1 MYYQGIENNAC
12 TMLKADYNDT
22 IKYEI
27 NWNSRKYLTCW
38 ALGVINY
45 RYIRRCR
52 YQYIG
57 VPRDTWEIISVSS
70 LDGQASPKGKAA
82 ICFLFITDLF
92 HKPREKERV
101 ILAQIFNLKDVCKFF
116 E

>member
-12 TMLKADYNDT
+12 TILKADYNDT

-57 VPRDTWEIISVSS
+57 VPRDTWEIISFHLWMVKQAQRGRQRFVSYLS
-70 LDGQASPKGKAA
+70 QTY
-82 ICFLFITDLF
+82 FIN
-92 HKPREKERV
+92 HERKRE
-101 ILAQIFNLKDVCKFF
+101 
-116 E
+116 